1 MDAINREILRP
12 NHAGCFVRKDA
23 KPTDKPINYGVIRIE
38 NEETLVYWT
47 NKAMLEMRTDG
58 TIGYK
63 DEKYLIENGYI
74 ETISLKDIERVLF

>member
-1 MDAINREILRP
+1 MDKISREILKP

-23 KPTDKPINYGVIRIE
+23 KLNDPAINYGVIRIE

-47 NKAMLEMRTDG
+47 QKAMLEMRTDG

-63 DEKYLIENGYI
+63 DEKYLMENGYVEKI
-74 ETISLKDIERVLF
+74 ALKDIERVLF